1 METKTFEELYKINI
15 TDKVEQKE
23 GLNYLSWAWAWAEVK
38 KVDEKA
44 NYEIKMFDG
53 KPYLEDDN
61 LGYMVMTSMTIND
74 ITHEMWLPVMN
85 SKNKAMKNT
94 EYQYTTKTGT
104 YSVEKASMFDVN
116 KTLMRCLV
124 KNIAM
129 FGLGLILYTGEDLPE
144 EELTEEMAKNIVLDF
159 GKHKGETLGELVERE
174 DSYINYL
181 FQNGKPRI
189 KEAITL
195 LTGMVDIPNEESIEK
210 INNEMMITEG
220 QKQRIKDL
228 PIEKEQIKK
237 YLTKLNKSKISELTY
252 GEANKLLE
260 EAEGSIRAEIAF
272 YEREVEG

>member
-38 KVDEKA
+38 KIDEKA

-94 EYQYTTKTGT
+94 EYQYTTKSGT

-220 QKQRIKDL
+220 QKQQIKELDKDL
-228 PIEKEQIKK
+228 IKK
-237 YLTKLNKSKISELTY
+237 FLIEHCKSKISELTY
-252 GEANKLLE
+252 GEANELLE
-260 EAEGSIRAEIAF
+260 SIDYTSVVDLEQI
-272 YEREVEG
+272 